1 MLLSSCPGVLW
12 SPKTPLM
19 SKASAVPPI
28 FKQLVKSNRHL
39 LQPKARLHK
48 TQRRHVNFIPNPHLR
63 QKIRFHDIAKDT
75 PGSPVLGGKNRGF
88 TTVERAPA
96 TFENLKGEKSSQTP
110 ETGVVKSEAE
120 GRTLSRDQKQ
130 PSQPPVP
137 RAISGDPEAKGPLK
151 AVAVSSEAPKRTPGA
166 RNYSNTAAA
175 NMSSQLTK
183 VLAKDACP
191 RK

>member
-1 MLLSSCPGVLW
+1 
-12 SPKTPLM
+12 M

-28 FKQLVKSNRHL
+28 VKQLVKSN

-48 TQRRHVNFIPNPHLR
+48 TQRRHVNFIPNPHLG
-63 QKIRFHDIAKDT
+63 QKIRFHDVAKNT
-75 PGSPVLGGKNRGF
+75 PGSPVLSGKNRGF
-88 TTVERAPA
+88 ATVERAPA
-96 TFENLKGEKSSQTP
+96 KFENLLKGEKSSQTP
-110 ETGVVKSEAE
+110 ETDVVKSEAE

-137 RAISGDPEAKGPLK
+137 RAISGNPEAKGALK
-151 AVAVSSEAPKRTPGA
+151 AVAVSFEAPKRTPGA
-166 RNYSNTAAA
+166 RNYRNTATA